1 MDTHDATEQTAPKSG
16 MELTEEAQ
24 GYLLEAGKWAYFL
37 SIIGFIIC
45 GLVLLAAIFAGS
57 LFTRIA
63 QMQPENATAALMA
76 GAGGFVTFFYLLIDV
91 IYFFFSLYLYQFGS
105 KIKQS
110 IKLSDSDY
118 LTRSLGKLKSFFKL
132 WGIITIVVITIYVLI
147 FFIVI
152 VVGIGAATL
161 LHK

>member
-1 MDTHDATEQTAPKSG
+1 MDTNDEIEQPACRPG
-16 MELTEEAQ
+16 IELTLEAQ
-24 GYLLEAGKWAYFL
+24 GYLVEAGKWAYFL

-45 GLVLLAAIFAGS
+45 GLFLLAAIFAGS
-57 LFTRIA
+57 LFTRVA
-63 QMQPENATAALMA
+63 QMQPENTTAALMA
-76 GAGGFVTFFYLLIDV
+76 GAGGFVTFFYILIDV

-105 KIKQS
+105 KIKQG
-110 IKLSDSDY
+110 IKFSDSDY
-118 LTRSLGKLKSFFKL
+118 VSRALGKLKSFFKL
-132 WGIITIVVITIYVLI
+132 WGIITIVVVTIYVLI